1 MGVAGT
7 LEYLSDLMGNGDHHM
22 NNKRRR
28 KKKKPLQT
36 VELKVRM
43 DCDGCELKVKKALSS
58 LTGVKSVDINRK
70 QQKVTV
76 SGYVEANKVL
86 KKAKSTGKKA
96 EIWPYVPYNLVAH
109 PYAASAYDK
118 KAPPGYVRNIES
130 SSTGI
135 ATVGTVAKYD
145 QHPYVT
151 IFSDENPNA
160 CSIM

>member
-7 LEYLSDLMGNGDHHM
+7 IEYLSDLMGSGHGHGK
-22 NNKRRR
+22 KR
-28 KKKKPLQT
+28 KQLQT

-43 DCDGCELKVKKALSS
+43 DCDGCELKVKNALSS
-58 LTGVKSVDINRK
+58 LSGAKSVEVNRK

-76 SGYVEANKVL
+76 TGYVEASKVL

-118 KAPPGYVRNIES
+118 KAPPGFVRNIEAS
-130 SSTGI
+130 
-135 ATVGTVAKYD
+135 ATTGTVAKFGGD
-145 QHPYVT
+145 DPFNVHV
-151 IFSDENPNA
+151 FSDENPNA
-160 CSIM
+160 CSVM